1 LGRVLR
7 GLGDPEMSSGGLRGI
22 LVRLGGV
29 LGEFWGILGGLGF
42 SSRDLGGLG
51 FGRTRPRVETVR
63 CGRSGRQAL
72 RVLGKSAHAYARA
85 SGRRAARVRVRVVGK
100 ARERHQTA
108 PDLNGSRRSLFASCE
123 EFGGGLSDTLSSSTG
138 NNINFRA
145 TLLKRDL
152 RCEVLGISHQ
162 HLARSGPRGMERRK
176 RLAEII
182 SRNYTGKLE
191 RLWGS

>member
-1 LGRVLR
+1 VESWANFWG
-7 GLGDPEMSSGGLRGI
+7 SW
-22 LVRLGGV
+22 GV
-29 LGEFWGILGGLGF
+29 LGFLLGILGVWGLAG
-42 SSRDLGGLG
+42 RGQEWRLCDVGALGVRPYACWVRA
-51 FGRTRPRVETVR
+51 RTRTRAH
-63 CGRSGRQAL
+63 QA
-72 RVLGKSAHAYARA
+72 GAPA
-85 SGRRAARVRVRVVGK
+85 RVRVVGK

-108 PDLNGSRRSLFASCE
+108 PDVNGSRRSLFASCE
-123 EFGGGLSDTLSSSTG
+123 EFGGGLSDTLSSSTD
-138 NNINFRA
+138 NNIIFRA

-176 RLAEII
+176 GLAEII